1 GVILCYRKEPGK
13 EINDN
18 HDNRGQF
25 SQILDSFSHPSASCP
40 FCVGDAPNLTHLA
53 TRRNA
58 GNRKRLEQL
67 QLLLSRV
74 KRFERS
80 EAVERLERLEPAAAS
95 RSRAVERL
103 ERLQRDPFL
112 AGITKSARAKTGNK
126 KNSHRKSVP
135 LDTCLL
141 MVRPGALSAPLSPF
155 MRYAASANFFCSRFP
170 INAWASALVNPTSGG
185 RTAVQAGS
193 LRK

>member
-80 EAVERLERLEPAAAS
+80 
-95 RSRAVERL
+95 RAVERL

-126 KNSHRKSVP
+126 KNFHRKSVP